1 MIYGMTVLSIFKD
14 NFNFLQSFVKGDNNR
29 CRNYLNEEESLD
41 YLGLEIIRT
50 FDTELINNQ
59 TFIYGVKYNDPSYY
73 ETGKTVYVLLTDLG
87 YYKKTCFANHKQY
100 LIYYYW
106 KDLFQV
112 PDLQDKITIEELSG
126 GWQSSKTNQW
136 NKLLR
141 TVIET
146 STYDKVSLSQSYTE
160 GFATPPPIPTKITTN
175 NLESYSSTSHN
186 NKNNSPMKID
196 KDKVK
201 YVIGIDLGHGET
213 SAAICEIQWDADASK
228 LENAKDLEMGGN
240 KKVMPSAITI
250 LDDGSAYIGDSAFN
264 PAILKS
270 AKVRVCFKKAPK
282 DINGESEQLMTRFMG
297 EVYKRIR
304 ENNTGLLTD
313 NNHLVYIAT
322 PSGWDSKT
330 QDLYKRMA
338 EKAGI
343 PIGGVTKES
352 RAAFVRAQHDPT
364 SNLGRNIDKGA
375 IVFDMGS
382 STLDFT
388 YMSQA
393 VGKMIDFGYDCGASI
408 VEKTVYKLE
417 SEEGKSSDSLKLFA
431 ERYPKLI
438 DYILFEARK
447 VKEQVYFDPTL
458 KVKKTINFEDIV
470 DDDEELEDEKVKFKF
485 DPGELNGLLMRAGY
499 LNQIREAM
507 LEFKENKIPGK
518 PIYGVYMTGG
528 ASRMD
533 FLRHM
538 ISECWGVPEDKIFR
552 DNDPSLTISQ
562 GVAEV
567 ARMDMM
573 TEGLD
578 NGLADEINKLTSGSA
593 VYDSFVDEFAPD
605 FSQYIIN
612 ELGDL
617 LVEFRDSNDDYSLN
631 DLNGGISTV
640 MNRCMEAA
648 NNEINDYVVKAFNE
662 HTAEI
667 SNKVQAIQQMYTT
680 QGGETNITIPTL
692 DASSLSM
699 SGFNMDSTIEE
710 IAKTLQ
716 DNSSGWGAAIAGGAV
731 GLGVAMLLGG
741 PLAWIIGGGALL
753 GKWLFGEEKTEAQKQ
768 AEAKAKALPKDAR
781 QEIVQKIADE
791 KWDDIQEQIKR
802 DVRRSLQN
810 NSRARNDINTMVRNV
825 MKDYEKSLKSARIL
839 VD

>member
-1 MIYGMTVLSIFKD
+1 MSVLSVFQKHYD
-14 NFNFLQSFVKGDNNR
+14 FLQSFMDEDPEDCCINF
-29 CRNYLNEEESLD
+29 LD
-41 YLGLEIIRT
+41 EDL
-50 FDTELINNQ
+50 
-59 TFIYGVKYNDPSYY
+59 DPSYY
-73 ETGKTVYVLLTDLG
+73 DFLQYFDSELIANQTLIYGINVLLQTEEYGDWDTYILLTEKG
-87 YYKKTCFANHKQY
+87 YYS
-100 LIYYYW
+100 IYKAVSEEIIQGEKEYTEVFYW
-106 KDLFQV
+106 QDLNPNSFT
-112 PDLQDKITIEELSG
+112 DEIEIEALGGCCEDNKIEE
-126 GWQSSKTNQW
+126 W
-136 NKLLR
+136 NKLIR
-141 TVIET
+141 EIIE
-146 STYDKVSLSQSYTE
+146 E
-160 GFATPPPIPTKITTN
+160 A
-175 NLESYSSTSHN
+175 
-186 NKNNSPMKID
+186 KNNSCGFETVSYCDSTFSSSLSSINEIISNDEINQQTMKID
-196 KDKVK
+196 KDKIK

-213 SAAICEIQWDADASK
+213 SAAICEIQWGADASK

-408 VEKTVYKLE
+408 IEKTVYKLE

-431 ERYPKLI
+431 DRYPKLI

-447 VKEQVYFDPTL
+447 VKEQVYFDPSL

-470 DDDEELEDEKVKFKF
+470 DEDEDLEDEKVKFKF

-507 LEFKENKIPGK
+507 LDFKENKIPGK

-533 FLRHM
+533 FLKSL
-538 ISECWGVPEDKIFR
+538 ISECWGVPTDKIFR
-552 DNDPSLTISQ
+552 DQDPSLTISQ

-567 ARMDMM
+567 ARMDLM
-573 TEGLD
+573 TDGLD
-578 NGLADEINKLTSGSA
+578 SGLAEEINKLINGSA
-593 VYDSFVDEFAPD
+593 VYDSFVEEFAPD

-612 ELGDL
+612 QLGDL

-631 DLNGGISTV
+631 DLNGGISKV
-640 MNRCMEAA
+640 MSSCMEAA
-648 NNEINDYVVKAFNE
+648 NAEINDYVVKAFNE
-662 HTAEI
+662 HTADI

-680 QGGETNITIPTL
+680 QGGETNVSIPTL

-768 AEAKAKALPKDAR
+768 AEAKAKALPKNAR
-781 QEIVQKIADE
+781 EEIVQKIADE

-802 DVRRSLQN
+802 DVKRSLQN